1 MPSVQEGRWR
11 RGTGIACWGSG
22 GSSRPGT
29 ERDGGEKEQQANT
42 AVCAA
47 LLLRERPYPKLRA
60 DIRGSS
66 PSLSLSVNVHFRH
79 FSSLKAFLFQEA
91 LG

>member
-11 RGTGIACWGSG
+11 RGTGNACWGSG
-22 GSSRPGT
+22 DSSRPGT
-29 ERDGGEKEQQANT
+29 ERDGGDKEQQANT
-42 AVCAA
+42 ALCAA
-47 LLLRERPYPKLRA
+47 LLLRAPYPKLRA
-60 DIRGSS
+60 DICGSL

-79 FSSLKAFLFQEA
+79 FISLKAFLFQEA

>member
-11 RGTGIACWGSG
+11 RGTGNACWGSG
-22 GSSRPGT
+22 DSSRPGT
-29 ERDGGEKEQQANT
+29 ERDGGDKEQQANT
-42 AVCAA
+42 ALCAA
-47 LLLRERPYPKLRA
+47 LLLGERPYPKLRA
-60 DIRGSS
+60 DVGGSS